1 MKVDLSDPLQQL
13 RTFAEKN
20 KSAYSQEAKAIDDK
34 ERARNELAMASDQ
47 YTAAMKSAA
56 NAKTKE
62 EKEIAE
68 NNVKAAEERVKM
80 AQEAQ
85 TKADKKVQEAADRMK
100 SAKEGKD
107 TGPKKEE
114 KPAEGKREAEGRPS
128 EGQKPV
134 TTSGDM
140 ANYLKTIAL
149 LESGGDA
156 NAKAKT
162 SSAGGM
168 FQFIDSTW
176 KQMTKEMGK
185 DYSLQDKFDPKK
197 AEEVAAYFSSKQ
209 KGQLEKGIG
218 RQASS
223 TDMYMSHF
231 LGAGGATKFLN
242 AMGKDPK
249 QSAAALDPAAAKANK
264 SIYYNKEGKER
275 TVEEVYALMDKKVKS
290 AEGRVAS
297 GKVNDAVTAIGS
309 NMGKTNNVQLASSK
323 VPSSGSTPSSPQV
336 AAATTKD
343 KKSDSAPTSTQV
355 AAATGKNQEEER
367 KKADE
372 KAKKEQETALAAAE
386 KQGPS
391 KLDKTL
397 GPAQESAET
406 LLAQLNMKMDTLIAV
421 STKTADLNDR
431 QLSTQQN
438 MVGNLFA

>member
-1 MKVDLSDPLQQL
+1 
-13 RTFAEKN
+13 
-20 KSAYSQEAKAIDDK
+20 
-34 ERARNELAMASDQ
+34 
-47 YTAAMKSAA
+47 
-56 NAKTKE
+56 
-62 EKEIAE
+62 
-68 NNVKAAEERVKM
+68 
-80 AQEAQ
+80 
-85 TKADKKVQEAADRMK
+85 
-100 SAKEGKD
+100 
-107 TGPKKEE
+107 
-114 KPAEGKREAEGRPS
+114 
-128 EGQKPV
+128 
-134 TTSGDM
+134 M

-176 KQMTKEMGK
+176 TQMTKEMGK
-185 DYSLQDKFDPKK
+185 DYSLKDKFDPKK

-264 SIYYNKEGKER
+264 SIYYNEKGKER
-275 TVEEVYALMDKKVKS
+275 SVEEVYALMDKKVKS

-297 GKVNDAVTAIGS
+297 GKVNEAVATIGS

-323 VPSSGSTPSSPQV
+323 VPGRAERDDVKVAAAEAKDKKSDAAPTSTQV
-336 AAATTKD
+336 AAATPKPQ
-343 KKSDSAPTSTQV
+343 KSDAAPTSTQV
-355 AAATGKNQEEER
+355 AAATGKNQEEDR
-367 KKADE
+367 KKAEE

-391 KLDKTL
+391 KLDKTPA
-397 GPAQESAET
+397 PAQESAET
-406 LLAQLNMKMDTLIAV
+406 LLAQLNMKMETLIAL
-421 STKTADLNDR
+421 SRTTADLNDR